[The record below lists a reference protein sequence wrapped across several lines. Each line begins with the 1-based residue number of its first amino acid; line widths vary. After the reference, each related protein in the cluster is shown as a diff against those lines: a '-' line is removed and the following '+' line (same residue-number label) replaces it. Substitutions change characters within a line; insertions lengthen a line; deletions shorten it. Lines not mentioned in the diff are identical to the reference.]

1 MKIYVDKAL
10 EKQWEEASLSN
21 NFIFCKV
28 MSENLDLCK
37 EFLEMLLNIKI
48 ESISLA
54 QPETTLNVDFFAKG
68 IRLDV
73 FVKDDTDRI
82 FDIEMQVIGKDY
94 LPLRARYYQSV
105 LDVSS
110 LHAGEDYESLTE
122 SYVIFLCLDDIFHK
136 GLPIYTFKSVCLED
150 QTLFLDDKT
159 TKVFCNAQ
167 KYDKMPA
174 EKLRT
179 FFKFL
184 VQKKPDET
192 DFSKTINE
200 KVLKAKITEDS
211 RRTFMTLEQEI
222 RLAAK
227 HAAQAAAEKASK
239 EAYEKAYKE
248 AEKEKEIALKEAE
261 AEKELA
267 LKEAE
272 TKKELAV
279 KKAAIEGKLE
289 SARKLKAKNIPDDI
303 IAECV
308 GLSLEEVK
316 AL

>member
-1 MKIYVDKAL
+1 MRIFFLNTNHREKNMKIYVDKEL

-82 FDIEMQVIGKDY
+82 FDIEMQVIGNDY

-110 LHAGEDYESLTE
+110 LHAGKDYESLTE

-150 QTLFLDDKT
+150 PKLFLDDKT

-192 DFSKTINE
+192 EFSKTINE

-227 HAAQAAAEKASK
+227 HAAQEAAEKAAK

-248 AEKEKEIALKEAE
+248 AYKEAE
-261 AEKELA
+261 AEKKLA
-267 LKEAE
+267 LK
-272 TKKELAV
+272 
-279 KKAAIEGKLE
+279 KAAENN
-289 SARKLKAKNIPDDI
+289 ARKLKESGVSVEI
-303 IAECV
+303 ISKCT
-308 GLSLEEVK
+308 GLSLEEVQN
-316 AL
+316 L